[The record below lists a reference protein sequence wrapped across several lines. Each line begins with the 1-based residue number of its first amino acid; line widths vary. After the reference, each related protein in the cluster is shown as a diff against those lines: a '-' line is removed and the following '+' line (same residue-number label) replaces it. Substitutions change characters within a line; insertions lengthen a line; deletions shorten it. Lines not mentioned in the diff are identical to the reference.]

1 MASEEWVVMQAYLI
15 DGAAQER
22 KSGEDMHPIV
32 PRGSVTAEIG
42 HVYLT

>member
-22 KSGEDMHPIV
+22 KSGEDMHPII
-32 PRGSVTAEIG
+32 PRGSVTAEI
-42 HVYLT
+42 